1 MMWGV
6 GPTSYFLFFET
17 YIVFMYR
24 ASMFK
29 NIGVTTNLYTLSK
42 GRLTSMP
49 RGVMNNA
56 ADIEKR
62 CREVNPLSL
71 TGMSAMAF
79 PEKISTT
86 RGGMMVK
93 HVSQRLVVRKPE
105 FPMLFSGAENEFGKR
120 SSWDVRATADYRL
133 MKKFVKFP
141 NAPYSPIAYIFQNV
155 ENGKFLCKI
164 YNPAVNLVEKY
175 GFRMHNNIPNIQEGD
190 LLPKG
195 SSIAQSSSY
204 VDDNYCAGVNVR
216 MAYAVLPELT
226 EDSLIISDECAKS
239 LEYDFVDTVTVNVSK
254 KSFLLN
260 RYGRNGEYK
269 PFPNI
274 GEEVQD
280 DILCSIRENSYVSS
294 VAEASIPHIND
305 TKIFSHGIVADIDIF
320 TNVDVENDQ
329 FNYYLSQIKQ
339 WYSDIYAYI
348 STVIADPYQDDTSL
362 LDIYHQ
368 AEKYLNSSTWVTKE
382 YIADTIIKF
391 TMLQPMKIKVGQKV
405 VGRYGNKSVISKI
418 VPVDEMPKTDDGR
431 PIDMLANALAVPNRI
446 IAFATYEG
454 SMTFMMDRMNQH
466 IAKMHAEGCPDSEFV
481 RIASDFVSIFNPD
494 QGSEINR
501 LFALNPSA
509 VAEDILTNGIHI
521 QIKPFNEVC
530 VRDAILEAYEKYP
543 AIMRH
548 YKVYTKL
555 HKRWIELD
563 EAYPVGFQ
571 YTWVLKQ
578 EPSKALSAISTG
590 RTTLYDQPVK
600 THQYNKNLRHY
611 SDNPVKFGEYDT
623 YNLLA
628 GIGAIDFAKITTYY
642 RGSQYEENSI
652 LMAQLNDMGINFDRY
667 NQFPQ
672 LDNLKNSLKFM
683 GIKLRPDIFGYSTI
697 GTIDKLYDVLINNV
711 QIQVSI
717 PELREFLI
725 MYSYF
730 MKYQQ
735 VHPFVDL
742 EEFFKVIDETDLF
755 EGSDRD
761 YIESMYERFTRLL
774 PTLDQLKQYC

>member
-1 MMWGV
+1 M
-6 GPTSYFLFFET
+6 PT
-17 YIVFMYR
+17 
-24 ASMFK
+24 
-29 NIGVTTNLYTLSK
+29 
-42 GRLTSMP
+42 

-56 ADIEKR
+56 SDIDRR
-62 CREVNPLSL
+62 CSEVNPLSL

-93 HVSQRLVVRKPE
+93 HVSQRVVLTNPE
-105 FPMLFSGAENEFGKR
+105 FPMVYSGAENEFGKR
-120 SSWDVRATADYRL
+120 SSWDIRATDDYRL

-141 NAPYSPIAYIFQNV
+141 NAPYSPIAYIFQNL
-155 ENGKFLCKI
+155 NTGKYLCKI
-164 YNPAVNLVEKY
+164 YHPAVNLVEKY
-175 GFRMHNNIPNIQEGD
+175 GFRMKNNIPNIHEGD
-190 LLPKG
+190 VLPKG

-204 VDDNYCAGVNVR
+204 INDNYCAGVNVR

-226 EDSLIISDECAKS
+226 EDSLIISDECAKM

-280 DILCSIRENSYVSS
+280 NILCSIRENSYVSS

-305 TKIFSHGIVADIDIF
+305 TKIFSHGIVADIEIF

-348 STVIADPYQDDTSL
+348 STVIVDPYQDDTSL

-418 VPVDEMPKTDDGR
+418 IPACDMPKTDDGR
-431 PIDMLANALAVPNRI
+431 PIHMLANALAVPNRI
-446 IAFATYEG
+446 IAFATYEN

-466 IAKMHAEGCPDSEFV
+466 IAKMHNEGSSDDDIIKIV
-481 RIASDFVSIFNPD
+481 TDFVSIFNPE
-494 QGSEINR
+494 QGSEVLR
-501 LFALNPSA
+501 VYKESPDE
-509 VAEDILTNGIHI
+509 VMRDIMSHGIFI

-530 VRDAILEAYEKYP
+530 VRDAILEAYDKYP

-548 YKVYTKL
+548 YHVYTKL
-555 HKRWIELD
+555 HKRWVELD
-563 EAYPVGFQ
+563 ETYPVGFQ

-600 THQYNKNLRHY
+600 THQFNKNLRHY

-628 GIGAIDFAKITTYY
+628 GIGVKDFAKITTYY
-642 RGSQYEENSI
+642 RGSQYEDNSI
-652 LMAQLNDMGINFDRY
+652 LMSQLNDMGLDFGKY

-672 LDNLKNSLKFM
+672 LDNLKNTLKFM

-697 GTIDKLYDVLINNV
+697 GAFDKLYDVLINNV
-711 QIQVSI
+711 EIKISI
-717 PELREFLI
+717 PELRSFLI

-730 MKYQQ
+730 MNYQKE
-735 VHPFVDL
+735 HPFVDL
-742 EEFFKVIDETDLF
+742 IEFYKLIDETNLF
-755 EGSDRD
+755 EGCSRD
-761 YIESMYERFTRLL
+761 YIESMYERFTQLL
-774 PTLDQLKQYC
+774 PTLNQLKQYV

>member
-1 MMWGV
+1 MA
-6 GPTSYFLFFET
+6 
-17 YIVFMYR
+17 R
-24 ASMFK
+24 
-29 NIGVTTNLYTLSK
+29 NI
-42 GRLTSMP
+42 
-49 RGVMNNA
+49 MNNA
-56 ADIEKR
+56 ADIEAR
-62 CREVNPLSL
+62 CNAVSPLAL

-93 HVSQRLVVRKPE
+93 HVSQRMVVRNPE

-120 SSWDVRATADYRL
+120 SSWDVRALDDYKL
-133 MKKFVKFP
+133 MKKFIKFP
-141 NAPYSPIAYIFQNV
+141 NAPYSPIAYIFQNL
-155 ENGKFLCKI
+155 NTGKFLCKV
-164 YNPAVNLVEKY
+164 YKPAVNLVEKY
-175 GFRMHNNIPNIQEGD
+175 GFRMKNNIKNLEEGQV
-190 LLPKG
+190 LPKG

-204 VDDNYCAGVNVR
+204 INDNYCAGVNVR

-226 EDSLIISDECAKS
+226 EDSLVISSDCAKA
-239 LEYDFVDTVTVNVSK
+239 LEYDMVDIVTVNVSK

-280 DILCSIRENSYVSS
+280 NILCSIRENSYVSS

-305 TKIFSHGIVADIDIF
+305 TKYFSHGIVADIDIF
-320 TNVDVENDQ
+320 TNVEVENEQ
-329 FNYYLSQIKQ
+329 FNMYLSQIRK

-391 TMLQPMKIKVGQKV
+391 TMLQPMKIAVGQKV

-418 VPVDEMPKTDDGR
+418 IPTEDMPKTDDGR
-431 PIDMLANALAVPNRI
+431 PIHMLANALAVPNRI

-466 IAKMHAEGCPDSEFV
+466 IAKMHNEDASDDEIVAITSDFV
-481 RIASDFVSIFNPD
+481 RIFNPEQAD
-494 QGSEINR
+494 EIDR
-501 LFALNPSA
+501 LYKESPND
-509 VAEDILTNGIHI
+509 VINDIMENGIFI

-530 VRDAILEAYEKYP
+530 IRDAILESYKKYP
-543 AIMRH
+543 DIMKP
-548 YKVYTKL
+548 YKIYTKL
-555 HKRWIELD
+555 HKRWIEMD
-563 EAYPVGFQ
+563 EECPVGFQ

-578 EPSKALSAISTG
+578 EPSKSLSVISTG

-600 THQYNKNLRHY
+600 THQFNKNLRHY

-623 YNLLA
+623 YNFLA
-628 GIGAIDFAKITTYY
+628 GVGVKDFSKITTYF
-642 RGSQYEENSI
+642 RGSQYEENSM
-652 LMAQLNDMGINFDRY
+652 LMSQLNDMGLDMSKY

-672 LDNLKNSLKFM
+672 LDNFKNTLKFM
-683 GIKLRPDIFGYSTI
+683 GIGLRPDIFGYSTI
-697 GTIDKLYDVLINNV
+697 GSFDKIYDVLINNV
-711 QIQVSI
+711 KIDVSI
-717 PELREFLI
+717 PELRFYLI
-725 MYSYF
+725 LHSYF
-730 MKYQQ
+730 LRYQMD
-735 VHPFVDL
+735 HPFVDMG
-742 EEFFKVIDETDLF
+742 EFYHMIDETDLF
-755 EGSDRD
+755 EGCTRD
-761 YIESMYERFTRLL
+761 YVESIYERFTQIL
-774 PTLDQLKQYC
+774 PILQQLKQYA